1 MCCGIGTAW
10 YPSFDRQE
18 PIILGL
24 TGRVLWGVMSWNHV
38 LRGLAPRKK
47 SLYHLGF
54 FHCKRQKR
62 KKKKD
67 PNWLNQNRQLRAYH
81 KLNKFRVRASF
92 THGLIHSADY
102 FTKTNRDT
110 SLRLVSIFRL
120 FLETPGT
127 FNLKM
132 PNPAVEFPF
141 PVEQWKS
148 LNGVLLVQI
157 GLTWVVCPS
166 LNQLW
171 MECSKTGSLQIQ
183 EGNWKV
189 RMKVHSQT
197 WLRKLGKWGMSYGE
211 VKKA

>member
-1 MCCGIGTAW
+1 MKSCPEGVGTQEKK
-10 YPSFDRQE
+10 PISFRILSLQE
-18 PIILGL
+18 
-24 TGRVLWGVMSWNHV
+24 T
-38 LRGLAPRKK
+38 KK
-47 SLYHLGF
+47 
-54 FHCKRQKR
+54 

-197 WLRKLGKWGMSYGE
+197 WLRKLGK
-211 VKKA
+211 